1 MEYKDTRIKDVQEIL
16 KLYRM
21 YGMTYD
27 LTNDNVLLEF
37 ATVIAKGINLGF
49 DYDGTFDN
57 FFDMLEQLYY
67 SYDPDE
73 EALSMNSGDY
83 YGEVRED
90 TENVYRHLK
99 SIYEKVKA
107 IKEIDYEY

>member
-1 MEYKDTRIKDVQEIL
+1 MEYKDTRMTEVQEIL

-27 LTNDNVLLEF
+27 LTNDNLLLEF
-37 ATVIAKGINLGF
+37 ATVMTKGINLGF

-67 SYDPDE
+67 SFDPDE
-73 EALSMNSGDY
+73 EALNIDSGDC

-90 TENVYRHLK
+90 TENIYRHLK

-107 IKEIDYEY
+107 IKEKNNE